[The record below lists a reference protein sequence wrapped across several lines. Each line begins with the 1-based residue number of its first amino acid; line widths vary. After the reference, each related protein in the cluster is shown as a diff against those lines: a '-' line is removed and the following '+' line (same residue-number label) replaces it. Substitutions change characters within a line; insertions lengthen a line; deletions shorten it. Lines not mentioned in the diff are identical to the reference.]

1 MLILLSK
8 NKEIIKSYLKP
19 NANIGFIATASE
31 LEENRD
37 YMYKDREDLAQMN
50 YRVIDINISKER
62 KQNILKKFKVV
73 DSIFVAGGN
82 SFYLL
87 QQLIIK
93 DVLQELK
100 EFANNKIY
108 IGSSAGACITCP
120 SIDYAQK
127 LDDKAKAPLLNN
139 YKALNLVD
147 FYILPHYNSKE
158 KYTKLADEIEKE
170 YMNYKFIK
178 LSDNQA
184 IVVDKVNTYI
194 FITKEEAKI

>member
-8 NKEIIKSYLKP
+8 NKEIIKSYLQP
-19 NANIGFIATASE
+19 NSKIGFIATASE
-31 LEENRD
+31 LEGNRD
-37 YMYKDREDLAQMN
+37 YMYQDREDLAKMN
-50 YRVIDINISKER
+50 YKVIDMDISKQS
-62 KQNILKKFKVV
+62 KQDILKKFKVV

-108 IGSSAGACITCP
+108 IGSSAGACIVCP

-127 LDDKAKAPLLNN
+127 LDDKSQAPLLND
-139 YKALNLVD
+139 YKAMNLVD
-147 FYILPHYNSKE
+147 FYILPHYKSKD
-158 KYTKLADEIEKE
+158 KYTKLADEIEEE
-170 YMNYKFIK
+170 YKNYKFVK
-178 LSDNQA
+178 LSNNQA
-184 IVVDKVNTYI
+184 IVVDGAHNY
-194 FITKEEAKI
+194 KIESE

>member
-8 NKEIIKSYLKP
+8 NKEIIKSYLQP
-19 NANIGFIATASE
+19 NSKIGFIATASE
-31 LEENRD
+31 LEGNRD
-37 YMYKDREDLAQMN
+37 YMYQDREDLAKMN
-50 YRVIDINISKER
+50 YKVIDMDISKQS
-62 KQNILKKFKVV
+62 KQDILKKFKVV

-108 IGSSAGACITCP
+108 IGSSAGACIVCP

-127 LDDKAKAPLLNN
+127 LDDKSQAPLLND
-139 YKALNLVD
+139 YKAMNLVD
-147 FYILPHYNSKE
+147 FYILPHYKSKE
-158 KYTKLADEIEKE
+158 KYTKLADEIVEE
-170 YMNYKFIK
+170 YNNYKFIK
-178 LSDNQA
+178 LSNNQA
-184 IVVDKVNTYI
+184 IVVDSIGLY
-194 FITKEEAKI
+194 KIVETE

>member
-8 NKEIIKSYLKP
+8 NKEIIKSYLQP
-19 NANIGFIATASE
+19 NSKIGFIATASE
-31 LEENRD
+31 LEGNRD
-37 YMYKDREDLAQMN
+37 YMYQDREDLAKMN
-50 YRVIDINISKER
+50 YKVIDMDISKQS
-62 KQNILKKFKVV
+62 KQDILKKFKVV

-108 IGSSAGACITCP
+108 IGSSAGACIVCP

-127 LDDKAKAPLLNN
+127 LDDKSQAPLLND
-139 YKALNLVD
+139 YKAMNLVD
-147 FYILPHYNSKE
+147 FYILPHYKSKE
-158 KYTKLADEIEKE
+158 KYTKLVDEIEEE
-170 YMNYKFIK
+170 YKNYKFVK
-178 LSDNQA
+178 LSNNQA
-184 IVVDKVNTYI
+184 IVVDGAHNY
-194 FITKEEAKI
+194 KIESE

>member
-8 NKEIIKSYLKP
+8 NKEIIKNYLKP
-19 NANIGFIATASE
+19 HSNIGFIATASE
-31 LEENRD
+31 LEENRE
-37 YMYKDREDLAQMN
+37 YMYQDREKLEQMN
-50 YRVIDINISKER
+50 YKVIDIDISKES
-62 KQNILKKFKVV
+62 KQNILNKFKLI

-87 QQLIIK
+87 QQLVIK
-93 DVLQELK
+93 DVIQDLK

-108 IGSSAGACITCP
+108 IGSSAGACIVCP
-120 SIDYAQK
+120 SIDYVQK

-139 YKALNLVD
+139 YKAMNLID
-147 FYILPHYNSKE
+147 FYIIPHYNSKE

-178 LSDNQA
+178 LSNNQA
-184 IVVDKVNTYI
+184 IVVDKVNTYK

>member
-8 NKEIIKSYLKP
+8 NKEIIKNYLQP
-19 NANIGFIATASE
+19 NSNIGFIATASE

-37 YMYKDREDLAQMN
+37 YMYQDREDLAKMN
-50 YRVIDINISKER
+50 YKVIEIDISKES
-62 KQNILKKFKVV
+62 KQDILKKFKIV

-87 QQLIIK
+87 QQLINK

-108 IGSSAGACITCP
+108 IGSSAGACIACP
-120 SIDYAQK
+120 SIEYAQK
-127 LDDKAKAPLLNN
+127 LDQKAQAPLLSN
-139 YKALNLVD
+139 YKAMNLVE
-147 FYILPHYNSKE
+147 FYILPHYKSKE

-170 YMNYKFIK
+170 YMKYKFIK
-178 LSDNQA
+178 LSNNQA
-184 IVVDKVNTYI
+184 IVVDSVSLY
-194 FITKEEAKI
+194 KIVETE

>member
-19 NANIGFIATASE
+19 NSNIGFIATASE

-37 YMYKDREDLAQMN
+37 YMYQDREDLVQMN
-50 YRVIDINISKER
+50 YEVIDIDVSKEN
-62 KQNILKKFKVV
+62 KQDILKKFKLV

-87 QQLIIK
+87 QQLK
-93 DVLQELK
+93 NKNVLQELK

-120 SIDYAQK
+120 SIEYAQK
-127 LDDKAKAPLLNN
+127 LDDKAKGPLLNN
-139 YKALNLVD
+139 YKAMNLVD
-147 FYILPHYNSKE
+147 FYILPHYKSKE

-170 YMNYKFIK
+170 YMKYKFIK
-178 LSDNQA
+178 LSNNQA
-184 IVVDKVNTYI
+184 IVVDSVSLY
-194 FITKEEAKI
+194 KIVETE

>member
-31 LEENRD
+31 LEENRK
-37 YMYKDREDLAQMN
+37 YMYQDREDLSQMN
-50 YRVIDINISKER
+50 YKVIEIDISKES
-62 KQNILKKFKVV
+62 KQNILNKFKLI

-139 YKALNLVD
+139 YKAMNLVD
-147 FYILPHYNSKE
+147 FYILPHYNNKE

-170 YMNYKFIK
+170 YKMYKFIK
-178 LSDNQA
+178 LSNNQA

-194 FITKEEAKI
+194 FITKEEAKK

>member
-8 NKEIIKSYLKP
+8 NKEIIKNYLKP
-19 NANIGFIATASE
+19 HSNIGFIATASE
-31 LEENRD
+31 VEENKD
-37 YMYKDREDLAQMN
+37 YMYQDREYLAKMN
-50 YRVIDINISKER
+50 YKVIDIDISKES
-62 KQNILKKFKVV
+62 KQDILKKFKLI
-73 DSIFVAGGN
+73 DSIFIAGRN
-82 SFYLL
+82 CFYLL

-108 IGSSAGACITCP
+108 IGSSAGACIACP

-139 YKALNLVD
+139 YKAMNLVD

-170 YMNYKFIK
+170 YKNYKFIK

-184 IVVDKVNTYI
+184 IVVDDAHNY
-194 FITKEEAKI
+194 KIESE

>member
-8 NKEIIKSYLKP
+8 NKEIIKNYLQP
-19 NANIGFIATASE
+19 NSNIGFIATASE
-31 LEENRD
+31 VEENRD
-37 YMYKDREDLAQMN
+37 YMYQDREDLAKMN
-50 YRVIDINISKER
+50 YKVIDIDISKEN
-62 KQNILKKFKVV
+62 KQDILKKFKVV

-108 IGSSAGACITCP
+108 IGSSAGACIVCP

-127 LDDKAKAPLLNN
+127 LDDKAQAPLLNN
-139 YKALNLVD
+139 YKAMNLID

-158 KYTKLADEIEKE
+158 KYTKLADEIEIE
-170 YMNYKFIK
+170 YKNYKFIK
-178 LSDNQA
+178 LSNYQA
-184 IVVDKVNTYI
+184 IVVDSVSIYKVVET
-194 FITKEEAKI
+194 E